1 MRCWM
6 EGWRVSCR
14 VCGSSMEDFRPMDRL
29 NQVAPTDRLLANSAT
44 PAAEGELIMDRAIRQ
59 KLRSR
64 PYVML
69 MRSLLLPR
77 SRPLSGAPSTEIPRL
92 LEVVVPEFDE
102 FLRRSYPGFRRPGTL
117 LLPMSVR
124 IPVLAGLARVLRQ
137 PARWVEQLLAEVTE
151 LARPELAAC
160 LAEVMS

>member
-1 MRCWM
+1 
-6 EGWRVSCR
+6 
-14 VCGSSMEDFRPMDRL
+14 MEDFRPMDRL